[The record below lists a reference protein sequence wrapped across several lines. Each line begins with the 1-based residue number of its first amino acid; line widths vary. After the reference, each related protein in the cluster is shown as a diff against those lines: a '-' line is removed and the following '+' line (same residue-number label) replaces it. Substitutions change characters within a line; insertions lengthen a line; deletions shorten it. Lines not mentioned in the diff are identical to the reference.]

1 MSISAPKMTIKSH
14 LPWSVKIVFMLIG
27 ALVVGAIA
35 YFVFNQEQSFIPGN
49 NSGVGAGAG
58 DERIA
63 ALTAQVKQLTEERD
77 SYSSTVNASES
88 QRNIQRA
95 TDNQVATQVKA
106 LETENAKLKEDL
118 AFFESLLPTNI
129 GVQGITI
136 QRFKAEL
143 GDSNRLRYRLLAMQ
157 GQNPNGAHL
166 FVGNLQL
173 SVTVLQ
179 QGQTKVINFP
189 VAGGADAASF
199 ALSFKYYQR
208 LEGELTLPDGATV
221 KTVQARVLEKGQ
233 LRAQQAVNL

>member
-14 LPWSVKIVFMLIG
+14 LPWSVKIVLMAIG
-27 ALVVGAIA
+27 AVIVGSIA
-35 YFVFNQEQSFIPGN
+35 YFVFSQEQGFGPASFSSPAAN
-49 NSGVGAGAG
+49 
-58 DERIA
+58 DERVV

-77 SYSSTVNASES
+77 SYSTTVNASES

-95 TDNQVATQVKA
+95 TENQMASQVKT

-136 QRFKAEL
+136 QRLKAEL
-143 GDSNRLRYRLLAMQ
+143 GDSNQLRYRLLVMQ
-157 GQNPNGAHL
+157 GQNPSGVHL

-179 QGQTKVINFP
+179 QGQTKVLNFP
-189 VAGGADAASF
+189 ATGGTDAASF

-208 LEGELTLPDGATV
+208 LEGDLTLPEGATV
-221 KTVQARVLEKGQ
+221 KSVQARVLEKGQ

>member
-14 LPWSVKIVFMLIG
+14 LPWSVKLVFMLIG
-27 ALVVGAIA
+27 ALIVGAVA
-35 YFVFNQEQSFIPGN
+35 YFVFSQEQNFVPGN
-49 NSGVGAGAG
+49 VAGG
-58 DERIA
+58 NNDERIA

-95 TDNQVATQVKA
+95 TENQMASQVKT

-136 QRFKAEL
+136 QRLKAEL
-143 GDSNRLRYRLLAMQ
+143 GDANRLRYRLLVMQ
-157 GQNPNGAHL
+157 GQNPNGVHL

-173 SVTVLQ
+173 SVAVLQ
-179 QGQTKVINFP
+179 QGQSKIINFP
-189 VAGGADAASF
+189 VAGGTDAASF

-208 LEGELTLPDGATV
+208 LEGELTLPEGATV
-221 KTVQARVLEKGQ
+221 KSVQARVLEKGQ

>member
-1 MSISAPKMTIKSH
+1 MSISAPKMTIKSD
-14 LPWSVKIVFMLIG
+14 LPWSVKIVLILIG
-27 ALVVGAIA
+27 AAIVGVIA
-35 YFVFNQEQSFIPGN
+35 YVVFSQEQGFVPRGFGPAGN
-49 NSGVGAGAG
+49 
-58 DERIA
+58 DDRIA
-63 ALTAQVKQLTEERD
+63 ALTEQVKQLTEERD
-77 SYSSTVNASES
+77 SYSSTVNSSES

-95 TDNQVATQVKA
+95 TDSQLASQVKA

-136 QRFKAEL
+136 QRLKAEL

-157 GQNPNGAHL
+157 GQNPGGVHL

-179 QGQTKVINFP
+179 QGQTKIINFP
-189 VAGGADAASF
+189 AAGSPDAANF

>member
-14 LPWSVKIVFMLIG
+14 LPWSVKIVFMVIG
-27 ALVVGAIA
+27 ALVVGVVA
-35 YFVFNQEQSFIPGN
+35 YLVFSQEQSFVPGN
-49 NSGVGAGAG
+49 SSGAEAN
-58 DERIA
+58 DERVA

-77 SYSSTVNASES
+77 SYSTTVNASES

-95 TDNQVATQVKA
+95 TENQMASQVKT

-143 GDSNRLRYRLLAMQ
+143 GDSGRLRYRLLVMQ

-166 FVGNLQL
+166 FAGNLQL

-179 QGQTKVINFP
+179 QGQSKTINFP
-189 VAGGADAASF
+189 APGGADAGTF

-208 LEGELTLPDGATV
+208 LEGDLTLPEGATV
-221 KTVQARVLEKGQ
+221 KSVQARVLEKGQ

>member
-14 LPWSVKIVFMLIG
+14 LPWSVKLVFLLIG
-27 ALVVGAIA
+27 ALIVGTVA
-35 YFVFNQEQSFIPGN
+35 YFVFSQEQSFVPGN
-49 NSGVGAGAG
+49 VGGG
-58 DERIA
+58 NNDERIA

-95 TDNQVATQVKA
+95 TENQMATQVKT

-136 QRFKAEL
+136 QRLKAEL
-143 GDSNRLRYRLLAMQ
+143 GDSNRLRSRLLVMQ
-157 GQNPNGAHL
+157 GQNPNGVHL

-173 SVTVLQ
+173 SVAVLQ
-179 QGQTKVINFP
+179 QGQSKIINFP
-189 VAGGADAASF
+189 VAGGTDAASF

-208 LEGELTLPDGATV
+208 LEGELTLPEGATV
-221 KTVQARVLEKGQ
+221 KSVQARVLEKGQ

>member
-27 ALVVGAIA
+27 ALVICTIA
-35 YFVFNQEQSFIPGN
+35 FFVFNQEQSFVPGN
-49 NSGVGAGAG
+49 LGAGTGAR

-63 ALTAQVKQLTEERD
+63 ALTEQVKQLTEERD
-77 SYSSTVNASES
+77 SYSTTVNASES

-95 TDNQVATQVKA
+95 TESQVASQVKT

-129 GVQGITI
+129 GVQGITL

-143 GDSNRLRYRLLAMQ
+143 GDSNRLRYRLLVMQ
-157 GQNPNGAHL
+157 GQNPNGVHL

-173 SVTVLQ
+173 FVTVLQ
-179 QGQTKVINFP
+179 QGQTKIINFP
-189 VAGGADAASF
+189 AAGASDAANF

>member
-14 LPWSVKIVFMLIG
+14 LPWSVKIVLMVFG
-27 ALVVGAIA
+27 AAIVAAVA
-35 YFVFNQEQSFIPGN
+35 YFVFSQEQGFGRTSLSSPAGN
-49 NSGVGAGAG
+49 
-58 DERIA
+58 DERVA
-63 ALTAQVKQLTEERD
+63 ALTEQVKQLTEERD
-77 SYSSTVNASES
+77 SYSTTVNASES

-95 TDNQVATQVKA
+95 TENQMASQVKA

-136 QRFKAEL
+136 QRLKAEL
-143 GDSNRLRYRLLAMQ
+143 GDSNQLRYRLLVMQ
-157 GQNPNGAHL
+157 GQNPSGVHL

-179 QGQTKVINFP
+179 QGQTKVLSFP
-189 VAGGADAASF
+189 AAGGTDAASF

-208 LEGELTLPDGATV
+208 LEGDLTLPEGATV
-221 KTVQARVLEKGQ
+221 KSVQARVLEKGQ

>member
-35 YFVFNQEQSFIPGN
+35 YFVFNQEQSFVPGN
-49 NSGVGAGAG
+49 LGAGAT
-58 DERIA
+58 DERVA

-95 TDNQVATQVKA
+95 TENQVATQIKA

-129 GVQGITI
+129 GVQGITL

-143 GDSNRLRYRLLAMQ
+143 GDSNRLRYRLLVMQ
-157 GQNPNGAHL
+157 GQNPNGVHL

>member
-1 MSISAPKMTIKSH
+1 MTIKSH
-14 LPWSVKIVFMLIG
+14 LPWSVKIVFLLVG
-27 ALVVGAIA
+27 ALVVGGIA
-35 YFVFNQEQSFIPGN
+35 YFVFNQEQSFIPG
-49 NSGVGAGAG
+49 SLGGVAQ

-63 ALTAQVKQLTEERD
+63 ELTEQVKKLTEERD
-77 SYSSTVNASES
+77 GYSSTVNASES

-95 TDNQVATQVKA
+95 TENQMASQVKV

-143 GDSNRLRYRLLAMQ
+143 GDSNRLRYRLLVMQ
-157 GQNPNGAHL
+157 GQNPNGVHL

-179 QGQTKVINFP
+179 QGQTKIINFP

>member
-14 LPWSVKIVFMLIG
+14 LPWSVKLVFMLIG
-27 ALVVGAIA
+27 ALIVGAVA
-35 YFVFNQEQSFIPGN
+35 YFVFSQEQNFVPGN
-49 NSGVGAGAG
+49 LGGGNT

-95 TDNQVATQVKA
+95 TENQMATQVKT

-143 GDSNRLRYRLLAMQ
+143 GDSNRLRYRLLVMQ
-157 GQNPNGAHL
+157 GQNPNGVHL

-173 SVTVLQ
+173 SVAVLQ
-179 QGQTKVINFP
+179 QGQSKIINFP
-189 VAGGADAASF
+189 VAGGTDAASF

-221 KTVQARVLEKGQ
+221 KSVQARVLEKGQ